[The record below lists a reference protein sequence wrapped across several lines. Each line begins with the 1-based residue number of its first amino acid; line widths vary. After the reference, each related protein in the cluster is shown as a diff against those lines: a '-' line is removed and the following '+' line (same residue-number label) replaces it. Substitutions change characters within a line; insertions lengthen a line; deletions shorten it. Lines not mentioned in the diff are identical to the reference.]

1 MMQNKAREIL
11 FSSPELKA
19 QLNFIIK
26 KISAVCRCCT
36 LFTVSSS
43 SPKPLSRFQRNLAQ
57 SNTGL
62 RELQFVLMKG
72 LLKRG
77 DN

>member
-11 FSSPELKA
+11 FSSPEPKA

-26 KISAVCRCCT
+26 KISAVCRCCI